1 MGSWGGSEVT
11 PQTPGTHRVP
21 GKGAGGPR
29 PAWDMQ
35 PGGAAAAA
43 GAPGRGPS
51 AQAPR
56 GPAAAEPHGRAAR
69 PPDSPREPRGL
80 ALGAVWSPLAP
91 ESTGCWLKAQ
101 MLGPPGP
108 EHSLWGRGPG
118 GCIRSDVLIFAP
130 TQG

>member
-21 GKGAGGPR
+21 GQGAGGPR
-29 PAWDMQ
+29 PAWDVQ

-69 PPDSPREPRGL
+69 PPDSPANLEAWLSVRSGHLWHQNRQ
-80 ALGAVWSPLAP
+80 GA
-91 ESTGCWLKAQ
+91 G
-101 MLGPPGP
+101 
-108 EHSLWGRGPG
+108 
-118 GCIRSDVLIFAP
+118 
-130 TQG
+130 